1 MTLHPLPIA
10 KTTLLLGFFFL
21 AAFVGMYMQATFW
34 RGPAVEI
41 VTLGDHVFRVP
52 ARNFVNRANWSVA
65 CCIPGLRQGGPGEI
79 FEISAEEMAQIVE
92 SYQVADG
99 ELKANIIWLVQFLDE
114 QALERWHTPGK
125 ISGDIWHQ
133 RGHMENSVVSRYGD
147 TDFYRVQV
155 KGDDVFWELTRMPPQ
170 PSQPPPPLRSEFW
183 VASCSNGNNRRTETG
198 GQASCDSWI
207 LHRNLYISF
216 SIDGLNLHLVDEIG
230 EALVG
235 KLEEW
240 RVQPAAGS

>member
-1 MTLHPLPIA
+1 
-10 KTTLLLGFFFL
+10 
-21 AAFVGMYMQATFW
+21 MQATFW

-52 ARNFVNRANWSVA
+52 ERNFVNRVNWSVA

-114 QALERWHTPGK
+114 QALERWRTPGK

-133 RGHMENSVVSRYGD
+133 RGHMENSVASRYRD
-147 TDFYRVQV
+147 TGFYRVQV
-155 KGDDVFWELTRMPPQ
+155 EGDDVFWELTRMLPQSGQFLPP
-170 PSQPPPPLRSEFW
+170 RGEFW
-183 VASCSNGNNRRTETG
+183 VASCSDGSNHRTETG
-198 GQASCDSWI
+198 RLTSCRSWI
-207 LHRNLYISF
+207 LHQNLGISF
-216 SIDGLNLHLVDEIG
+216 GVHGFNLHLVDEIG

-240 RVQPAAGS
+240 QVQPAAGS

>member
-1 MTLHPLPIA
+1 MSRTV
-10 KTTLLLGFFFL
+10 LLLGFFLL
-21 AAFVGMYMQATFW
+21 AASLGAYGLATFW
-34 RGPAVEI
+34 RDDAV
-41 VTLGDHVFRVP
+41 VTVELGDYVFRVP
-52 ARNFVNRANWSVA
+52 ERNFVNRANWSSA
-65 CCIPGLRQGGPGEI
+65 CCISGLRQGGPAEI
-79 FEISAEEMAQIVE
+79 FEISGEEMAQIVDG
-92 SYQVADG
+92 YQVADG
-99 ELKANIIWLVQFLDE
+99 ELKAEVIWQVEFLSE
-114 QALERWHTPGK
+114 QELARWHVLGK
-125 ISGDIWHQ
+125 ISSDIWHL

-170 PSQPPPPLRSEFW
+170 PGQPPPPLRSEFW

-230 EALVG
+230 EALAG

-240 RVQPAAGS
+240 RVRSVAGP